1 MRDAPLPTLGPEALA
16 SPRQDAGERPI
27 RVGVRVG
34 VEQASVAAPGGVS
47 VRGAA
52 AGEKVALLRALPR
65 ATFRPSVHP
74 GRIRLLETGDELE
87 HALVRPAEASAELAV
102 DATPYRGVLEVLPA
116 EDDRIT
122 VVNVVPLEE
131 YLRGVVPNELAPEAF
146 PQIEALKAQ
155 AVAARSYVL
164 AHLGDYSSRGYDVC
178 ATAACQVYR
187 GSSSEHPLTDR
198 AVAETRGT
206 VATWRGRP
214 IHAFYTSTCG
224 GHTEEGAAVFED
236 GAPYLR
242 GVACATERALADES
256 EPGGQWEVRLR
267 PADVARAVARYGSVG
282 RVLDLVP
289 TRVGVSGRVVELRVL
304 GSEGQ
309 LELRGQRVRLG
320 LGLRE
325 SLFVLHRETD
335 AQGAVERFVIT
346 GKGWG
351 HGVGL
356 CQVGAS
362 GMARAGASFEEILK
376 HYYTGVAV
384 SSLTPL
390 SPAGAAVGAP
400 ETGRLRGTGQRAA
413 SAAGFTPAKRAGS
426 LRRAR
431 APAAGTALQPPSGQI
446 RRF

>member
-1 MRDAPLPTLGPEALA
+1 M
-16 SPRQDAGERPI
+16 
-27 RVGVRVG
+27 
-34 VEQASVAAPGGVS
+34 
-47 VRGAA
+47 
-52 AGEKVALLRALPR
+52 
-65 ATFRPSVHP
+65 
-74 GRIRLLETGDELE
+74 
-87 HALVRPAEASAELAV
+87 
-102 DATPYRGVLEVLPA
+102 
-116 EDDRIT
+116 
-122 VVNVVPLEE
+122 
-131 YLRGVVPNELAPEAF
+131 
-146 PQIEALKAQ
+146 
-155 AVAARSYVL
+155 
-164 AHLGDYSSRGYDVC
+164 
-178 ATAACQVYR
+178 
-187 GSSSEHPLTDR
+187 
-198 AVAETRGT
+198 
-206 VATWRGRP
+206 
-214 IHAFYTSTCG
+214 
-224 GHTEEGAAVFED
+224 
-236 GAPYLR
+236 
-242 GVACATERALADES
+242 
-256 EPGGQWEVRLR
+256 RLR

-400 ETGRLRGTGQRAA
+400 
-413 SAAGFTPAKRAGS
+413 
-426 LRRAR
+426 
-431 APAAGTALQPPSGQI
+431 
-446 RRF
+446 